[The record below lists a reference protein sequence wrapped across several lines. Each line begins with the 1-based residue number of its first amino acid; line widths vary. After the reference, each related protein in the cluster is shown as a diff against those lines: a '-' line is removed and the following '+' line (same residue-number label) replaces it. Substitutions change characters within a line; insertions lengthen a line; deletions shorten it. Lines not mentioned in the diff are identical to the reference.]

1 MASALVDQ
9 LIALKDR
16 DDDTQGILVKGLRI
30 LAGVL
35 NSRGKYKRARTT
47 IGLLHKHRNKHGK
60 AIVNRF
66 KKRENYRPFAG
77 TVLLEHAKDWFDMG
91 NIEES
96 PYMLY
101 SIPVKKD
108 KIKLIPAIVHV
119 DNTCRIQ
126 TITEKQNKFFYDLI
140 KAFYK
145 KTNVPILLNTSLN
158 IAGDPLVNTYEE
170 ALNAIKQAGIK
181 HLYVNI

>member
-1 MASALVDQ
+1 MIIIDKEVAVASLINQDVVALFQ
-9 LIALKDR
+9 GLGEIGPRALGNR
-16 DDDTQGILVKGLRI
+16 SILFDP
-30 LAGVL
+30 
-35 NSRGKYKRARTT
+35 
-47 IGLLHKHRNKHGK
+47 RNKNGK

-108 KIKLIPAIVHV
+108 KIELIPAIVHV

-126 TITEKQNKFFYDLI
+126 TITEKQNKFFYNLI
-140 KAFYK
+140 KAFYE